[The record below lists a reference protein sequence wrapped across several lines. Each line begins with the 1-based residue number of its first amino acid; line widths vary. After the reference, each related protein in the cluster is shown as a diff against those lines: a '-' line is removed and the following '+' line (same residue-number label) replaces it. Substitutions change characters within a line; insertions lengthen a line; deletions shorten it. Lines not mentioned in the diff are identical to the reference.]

1 MLPAFGFCH
10 KLAVQR
16 SISSSACQEH
26 IQHSAMTNVVLRSN
40 SVGIVTKKT
49 IATIPHLLAQVRQMG
64 TKTRRNI
71 TPMRVSNIGTTPLAW
86 YFHV

>member
-1 MLPAFGFCH
+1 
-10 KLAVQR
+10 
-16 SISSSACQEH
+16 
-26 IQHSAMTNVVLRSN
+26 MTNVGFCSK

-49 IATIPHLLAQVRQMG
+49 IATIPHLLTQMRQMG
-64 TKTRRNI
+64 TKMRRNI